1 MKEIS
6 KNIFFQFLLIS
17 SFIILICW
25 FLLISFNYPYYFIWD
40 MDCITAVDTVLIQ
53 SGELPDHIHHTGF
66 GMYLPMVFTEKIAHA
81 FGSLSAITLEE
92 LDNSLNPV
100 VPMAE
105 LTEFLRLHSP
115 FLAIGIIGLLCA
127 ALYVMYR
134 TPWPCIFFFVLILGT
149 QESLTYQASVIRT
162 EFYSIFFWSAA
173 VLAIFIAV
181 KNANSISRYIC
192 FLFSGI
198 FLGLSY
204 QTKVQSIF
212 YALVFVLILFH
223 LFLYERP
230 ESKNQ
235 NREIIKADYF
245 ILGLSLVSVIS
256 FFILAVAAY
265 QTVVPENI
273 PTWSSGYGITKVT
286 VFFFCSLTALF
297 LTNLFFILRK
307 KVNSIIFVL
316 SAGLSVIAF
325 GFMVSFALHLLVYPD
340 ISMSLKYMLLD
351 FKMIFLRIS
360 YVSQLKDFDE
370 CLNNILLY
378 VKYNPVLFVVNLL
391 LLLILIIG
399 RSLNFIKITKGQLL
413 ICVSITTI
421 AILNIFLATRF
432 SLRDLIWK
440 ELLINFSSMLYF
452 SVILKYAVKRK
463 YVFTAI
469 SYSLLAILFL
479 VNCAHTKIMPD
490 RIDGNYNNY
499 GWQDD
504 KWITAHF
511 KNNHQIYKQ
520 LMFGKYNNQN
530 VQAALMNARRHR
542 VIRNTVDFVF
552 KNQEITHRNIGVA
565 FEGFPVWADNL
576 DYRIIEVSP
585 ELRGAILVDNA
596 GLETKENIFF
606 EKEYLH
612 KDIEHL
618 DKFQKKGD
626 KNTFSVLNRR
636 DIKIYLF
643 VNSDD
648 FSGLRVAGIK
658 PAEFFITVRNNNE
671 VKKLYSMEIVDY
683 CEIPLD
689 KMTGKFFFVI
699 K

>member
-1 MKEIS
+1 
-6 KNIFFQFLLIS
+6 
-17 SFIILICW
+17 
-25 FLLISFNYPYYFIWD
+25 